1 MINSVRQTVL
11 AIANKENYGYITPT
25 DFNLYAKQAQLDI
38 FEDYFYR
45 YNQWINRQN
54 QRVSG
59 SGYADIV
66 KNLEEV
72 IDTFSV
78 EQPLFNVLNK
88 YTIPSSC
95 YLLNKV
101 LINTDLKHEGT
112 TTSENNLTDTGVDF
126 IASGIV
132 SGDTVAAIVDGST
145 VYSIVLTV
153 SQETIT
159 TTDENLWTESG
170 LNYAI
175 YKTNKVKES
184 EKISHSK
191 ITMLNASNLTAPT
204 IGFPV
209 FTQSEDKIAI
219 YPSSVDSVGQVK
231 VQYIRTPKQPN
242 WTFIG
247 GSVQAMFDQSA
258 SDYQD
263 LEIPSTDEPLIIS
276 KILKYIGISI
286 RESDVYQAAAAEET
300 KEQQKQG

>member
-191 ITMLNASNLTAPT
+191 
-204 IGFPV
+204 
-209 FTQSEDKIAI
+209 
-219 YPSSVDSVGQVK
+219 
-231 VQYIRTPKQPN
+231 
-242 WTFIG
+242 
-247 GSVQAMFDQSA
+247 
-258 SDYQD
+258 
-263 LEIPSTDEPLIIS
+263 
-276 KILKYIGISI
+276 
-286 RESDVYQAAAAEET
+286 
-300 KEQQKQG
+300 